1 MEHIYSIGEAAVITG
16 ISVQSLRKYSNMGLV
31 TPEHVDRDSGYRYYS
46 MNQLHLLDK
55 IKYFRELGV
64 PLAEIKHALEARDS
78 SVLREILE
86 AQRERLRREIEEAE
100 AAMEIADW
108 YLEYLQYPERRAS
121 VHAPYLQHFP
131 HRYALAV
138 SVPSAVNEKGSGKI
152 PKPSAC
158 APFGEEI
165 LSRPQN
171 EAENANGRLDNN
183 QDSRPDNTENIHAA
197 ETELARIRHS
207 EDGRKLRY
215 LRQFGYVLDRQKL
228 GGGIFAPTAE
238 FMFIKGLPENS
249 GLRPEFQKHLLHFP
263 AGDYLCFFAD
273 KNLQPDFPLAPHLE
287 KAPVWALAIEYAG
300 TLRDYGSN
308 LLCEYQLYLGD

>member
-121 VHAPYLQHFP
+121 VHTPYLQHFP

-138 SVPSAVNEKGSGKI
+138 SVPSAVNENG
-152 PKPSAC
+152 
-158 APFGEEI
+158 
-165 LSRPQN
+165 PQ
-171 EAENANGRLDNN
+171 ENIQNGRT
-183 QDSRPDNTENIHAA
+183 DSTENIHAA

-249 GLRPEFQKHLLHFP
+249 SLRPEFQKHLLHFP

-287 KAPVWALAIEYAG
+287 KAPLWALAIEYAG

>member
-1 MEHIYSIGEAAVITG
+1 MNMEHIYSIGEAAVITG

-138 SVPSAVNEKGSGKI
+138 SVPSAVNENG
-152 PKPSAC
+152 
-158 APFGEEI
+158 
-165 LSRPQN
+165 PQ
-171 EAENANGRLDNN
+171 ENIQNGRT
-183 QDSRPDNTENIHAA
+183 DSTENIHAA

>member
-78 SVLREILE
+78 SVLREILK
-86 AQRERLRREIEEAE
+86 AQRDRLRREIEEAE

-121 VHAPYLQHFP
+121 VHTPYLQHFP
-131 HRYALAV
+131 HRYALSV
-138 SVPSAVNEKGSGKI
+138 SVPSAVNENG
-152 PKPSAC
+152 
-158 APFGEEI
+158 
-165 LSRPQN
+165 PQ
-171 EAENANGRLDNN
+171 ENIQNGRT
-183 QDSRPDNTENIHAA
+183 DSTENIHAA